1 MTLRGLFR
9 IVLILAVALCS
20 GLLFRSLFIAS
31 TAAPPPPKPVVVSAV
46 ATAARP
52 LPKGLLLREDD
63 LGWREIP
70 QDEVAPT
77 MIVKGSPNA
86 RRLPGAVVR
95 QPIEDGADVTPRDI
109 VFPDAPGFL
118 AAALAP
124 GMRAVSVAI
133 DDVTG
138 NAGLILPGDRVDLLL
153 TQRLE
158 STGPQAAGAKVASEI
173 VLSDLRVIAVGSQM
187 KAPESDGAQPRPART
202 VTLEVTPDQA
212 EKVSVATRLGQLSL
226 ALRSLASP
234 RLDPTPGVAGGGPA
248 QPTLAPLAAESE
260 PAQPTWGEDVSMAI
274 RMQAERHPA
283 PAPAAAA
290 APARRGVQVYRG
302 SSRPENS
309 AGAPA
314 GMAGGPETG
323 PVDAAAFTA
332 AAGAMPR

>member
-20 GLLFRSLFIAS
+20 GLLFRGLFIAS
-31 TAAPPPPKPVVVSAV
+31 TAAPPPPKPVAVGAV

-63 LGWREIP
+63 FGWREIP
-70 QDEVAPT
+70 QDQVTPT
-77 MIVKGSPNA
+77 MIAKGSPNA

-95 QPIEDGADVTPRDI
+95 QPIEDGADLTPRDI

-158 STGPQAAGAKVASEI
+158 NTGPQAAAKVASEI

-212 EKVSVATRLGQLSL
+212 ERVSVATRLGQLSL

-234 RLDPTPGVAGGGPA
+234 RLDPAPGAAGAAPA
-248 QPTLAPLAAESE
+248 PAMPAPLAVESE

-274 RMQAERHPA
+274 RMQAERRPA
-283 PAPAAAA
+283 PAPAHAA

-309 AGAPA
+309 AGP
-314 GMAGGPETG
+314 GGLAGGTESG
-323 PVDAAAFTA
+323 PVDSAAFAAAA
-332 AAGAMPR
+332 SAMPR